1 MKDREQILAAGK
13 MDRNIGRFI
22 FASMA
27 ALAVTSSGAV
37 ASSVPLE
44 IFDVLPQWANAV
56 IAAGGLAVA
65 PGSIL
70 SVKEGR
76 KWLAHADQVIRDY
89 EAQMKQKTPIA
100 LQ

>member
-1 MKDREQILAAGK
+1 MKDREQILATGK

-22 FASMA
+22 FGSMA
-27 ALAVTSSGAV
+27 VLAVSSSGAV

-44 IFDVLPQWANAV
+44 IFGVLPHWVNAV
-56 IAAGGLAVA
+56 MAAGGLAVA

-89 EAQMKQKTPIA
+89 EAQMKRKIP
-100 LQ
+100 